1 MKAKIFIL
9 LILVQITFSCKEE
22 EYCVKEIK
30 KITDI
35 KLPENIEV
43 IECYDN
49 LEYQFI
55 FEYKLNDLSDVDS
68 FIENNKLLQYRD
80 KKETNRNIVLET
92 SVIDYVGEFFEPNKF
107 YPKTKTTYYV
117 QKDNYS
123 IVFDKS
129 KGNFIGIVE
138 Y

>member
-1 MKAKIFIL
+1 MKAKIYIL
-9 LILVQITFSCKEE
+9 LILLQITFSCKEE
-22 EYCVKEIK
+22 EYCAKEIRK
-30 KITDI
+30 LTEI

-55 FEYKLNDLSDVDS
+55 FEYKLNNLSDADS
-68 FIENNKLLQYRD
+68 LIKDNELLQYFPQKGD
-80 KKETNRNIVLET
+80 SLILDSSAIE
-92 SVIDYVGEFFEPNKF
+92 YVGEFFNPNKF
-107 YPKTKTTYYV
+107 YPKENTTYYL
-117 QKDNYS
+117 QKKNYT

-129 KGNFIGIVE
+129 KGKLMGVVE

>member
-1 MKAKIFIL
+1 MKAKILIL

-22 EYCVKEIK
+22 YCVKEIRK
-30 KITDI
+30 LTDI

-43 IECYDN
+43 IECHDN
-49 LEYQFI
+49 LEYQFV
-55 FEYKLNDLSDVDS
+55 FEYKLNDLSEVDS
-68 FIENNKLLQYRD
+68 FIEKNKLLQYRN
-80 KKETNRNIVLET
+80 KKETNSNIVLET

-129 KGNFIGIVE
+129 KGVFIGVVE

>member
-1 MKAKIFIL
+1 MKAKILIL

-22 EYCVKEIK
+22 EYCTKEIRK
-30 KITDI
+30 LTDI

-43 IECYDN
+43 IECHDN

-55 FEYKLNDLSDVDS
+55 FEYKLNDLSDADS
-68 FIENNKLLQYRD
+68 FIKDNGLLQYFP
-80 KKETNRNIVLET
+80 KKGGSLILES
-92 SVIDYVGEFFEPNKF
+92 SVIEYVGEFFNPNKF
-107 YPKTKTTYYV
+107 YPKENTTYYL
-117 QKDNYS
+117 QKENYT

-129 KGNFIGIVE
+129 KGNLIGIVE